1 MFILCRPPFHG
12 TRRLYSEYSQNFTHK
27 SSTQFNNNI
36 GDEATEKLFLANE
49 D

>member
-1 MFILCRPPFHG
+1 MFIFSGSPFQG
-12 TRRLYSEYSQNFTHK
+12 THRLYSEYSQNFTHK